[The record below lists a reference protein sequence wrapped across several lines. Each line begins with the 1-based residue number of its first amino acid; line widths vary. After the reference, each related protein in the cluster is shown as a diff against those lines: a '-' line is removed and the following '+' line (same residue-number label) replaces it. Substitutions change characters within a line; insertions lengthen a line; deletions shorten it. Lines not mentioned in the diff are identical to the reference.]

1 VYPEAERYNA
11 FRYAAPGSAGD
22 TGAYL
27 QQKQNSLS
35 MPSDVFLA
43 WGHGRHACP
52 GRFFAA
58 HLMKI
63 MLAHVLVNYD
73 VTAEGPRPEG
83 FDRNEFP
90 VPSVTAAFKVKRR

>member
-1 VYPEAERYNA
+1 
-11 FRYAAPGSAGD
+11 
-22 TGAYL
+22 
-27 QQKQNSLS
+27 
-35 MPSDVFLA
+35 MPSDHFLA

-73 VTAEGPRPEG
+73 ITAEGPRPKG
-83 FDRNEFP
+83 LDRNEFP
-90 VPSVTAAFKVKRR
+90 IPSVTATFKVKRR